1 MTKLRLN
8 CNFAEMI
15 KDFFM
20 KKRSVF
26 VLLMAVAATFM
37 PVGAADWQQDVL
49 GDGYVAK
56 TI

>member
-1 MTKLRLN
+1 
-8 CNFAEMI
+8 MI

-49 GDGYVAK
+49 GDGYVA
-56 TI
+56 